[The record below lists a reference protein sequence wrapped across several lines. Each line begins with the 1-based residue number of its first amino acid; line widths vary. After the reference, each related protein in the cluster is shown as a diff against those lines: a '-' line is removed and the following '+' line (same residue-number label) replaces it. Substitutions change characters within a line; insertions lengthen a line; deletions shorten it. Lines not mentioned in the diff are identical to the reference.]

1 LNALTTKATSIAR
14 HFANYARA
22 SKKHLALF
30 AQLAILSNLTAG
42 DTAIAVLAMI
52 AVRTRRA
59 LTARLFIATLTRV
72 TP

>member
-1 LNALTTKATSIAR
+1 MNALTTVAILIAR

-42 DTAIAVLAMI
+42 DTVTAVPVMT
-52 AVRTRRA
+52 AVVTRKG
-59 LTARLFIATLTRV
+59 LTAR
-72 TP
+72 

>member
-1 LNALTTKATSIAR
+1 LNALTTKATLIAR

-42 DTAIAVLAMI
+42 DTVTAVPVMT
-52 AVRTRRA
+52 AV
-59 LTARLFIATLTRV
+59 V
-72 TP
+72 TPTPLRAS